1 MKSICLGICLVAGAF
16 AQQPG
21 GTPVFTTFDAPG
33 AGTVAPQGTFGVAI
47 NTSGVITGNYVDAS
61 NATNGFVRATDG
73 TLTTFHAPGLG
84 TGDGPMPNV
93 TSPQAINAAAVV
105 TGYFYHGGAGP
116 HGFVR
121 GPGGDTVTF
130 DVPGV
135 TAFNTS
141 PRSINSAGAIAGS
154 YLGAGVMYYS
164 FVRSANGA
172 IITFGVTGA
181 SGTYAD
187 SINDAG
193 DVTGWFTDANG
204 ANHGFV
210 RAPGGYITTFDAPG
224 AGTSGAQGTFPDG
237 INEAGEICG
246 YYTDAQFKTDGFVR
260 APDGVITT
268 FYPPDAQN
276 PVFWPP
282 VNVWGI
288 NNAGAVVGT
297 YQDIATGLLRTFI
310 RAANGAITTFEFP
323 SVGTGPNQTGG
334 IGINDAGAVTGSY
347 QDASSLNHGFLLT
360 Y

>member
-1 MKSICLGICLVAGAF
+1 MRSRNSRAGRRSL
-16 AQQPG
+16 PLS
-21 GTPVFTTFDAPG
+21 TPRR

-61 NATNGFVRATDG
+61 NATYGFVRATDG

-181 SGTYAD
+181 SGVYAD

-193 DVTGWFTDANG
+193 DVTGWFT
-204 ANHGFV
+204 
-210 RAPGGYITTFDAPG
+210 
-224 AGTSGAQGTFPDG
+224 
-237 INEAGEICG
+237 GE
-246 YYTDAQFKTDGFVR
+246 R
-260 APDGVITT
+260 REP
-268 FYPPDAQN
+268 
-276 PVFWPP
+276 W
-282 VNVWGI
+282 
-288 NNAGAVVGT
+288 
-297 YQDIATGLLRTFI
+297 I
-310 RAANGAITTFEFP
+310 RA
-323 SVGTGPNQTGG
+323 GPGWLYHHFRCSGRWHQRCPRNLF
-334 IGINDAGAVTGSY
+334 IW
-347 QDASSLNHGFLLT
+347 H
-360 Y
+360 